1 LLRFQNFTPTTFKQ
15 LSLLLYIFY
24 RMAQVQNV
32 VLFSVQVLLLY
43 LNFVN
48 AEENACFRQQFQSA
62 CSGGN
67 KLRIALRY
75 YVKDGRCVAYPA
87 SLCEGANEQKLDL
100 FKTAAE
106 CERRCL
112 NSNLADDDSQQ
123 TPAPSKA
130 SSTSSSSEVSK
141 EIPKVTKHVDIIRI
155 RKIGRPTVPTVAT
168 VQPLLTSA
176 PISNKFSSQCSVAYD
191 AGHCKNETQRW
202 YFDFQLSKCKTFT
215 YSGCGGNENNYRTEE
230 ECEISCKEHHQ
241 PVCPKR
247 TSPLVDTN
255 GNLFD
260 CFLQSCPNDFKCI
273 YTSEKAYCCPD
284 ILNNEVASNLKTR
297 PALCEQRK
305 ERGFCDLFEL
315 RFYYDVQL
323 EECNYFFYGGC
334 GGNQNN
340 FKRLSDCKQ
349 TCGGRKDST
358 TRWNQKQIAEKL
370 IQLETTQGGE
380 EEQKQQQQKS
390 SEKKPELKQS
400 RIVQDRDP
408 DLIVVNTVSSV
419 TVKPAQ
425 QIVQTSFADRI
436 EYGTRKPSTE
446 NSEDNKFQRC
456 SQPAVKGHCSRRLRR
471 WFWDA
476 RKNQCV
482 QFIYSGCGG
491 NGNNFLTEKHCT
503 DVCADPCMLPKK
515 VGRCRG
521 AFQRWYYDSSANKC
535 RKFIYGGCD
544 ANENNFVGEEEC
556 ISACVRG
563 DSNSDTIGIDE
574 TDDNDYETTDY
585 TDEES
590 KNTELVQRLKTAVSL
605 PAMKVNNNEDLFHP
619 VPMGCLQPV
628 ETGNCDGV
636 DVRWHYNKANHK
648 CEAFV
653 YTGCNGN
660 DNNFASQLECVNV
673 CIERLPLNVCH
684 HPVDKGTCKE
694 SYNRWYYDRPKGA
707 CKQFSYSGCGG
718 NGNNFANEKECLKM
732 CNAQS
737 EIDYPASDDICY
749 RPLDVGFC
757 NDEFIRW
764 YYDPSIGDCKLF
776 IFTGCGGNANSFS
789 SSQECRRRCVRGQ
802 KSETPTV
809 PNVLQQVVHKSDQFK
824 ETTAK
829 SDDLSTTES
838 ISELEE
844 SWNTTR
850 SESEQETP
858 DERDSKGDGQAV
870 VHAIIDKITK
880 ELKENQTASTV
891 GDLEETLVDLVAE
904 GNTSVD
910 LNTRDGRTIRL
921 DKDSLTKICK
931 QLARRIKVDMNDEI
945 LQASREHSI
954 PLVPVYTGENGQHS
968 EGQMPGSAIVFAMIN
983 DERDPLAK
991 CLDELHPGRCSNYVE
1006 RWYYDRGTK
1015 KCRSFQYGGCGG
1027 NRNHFYSKENCIFHC
1042 ERIADE
1048 VEKEYEE
1055 RKQAREDYDSEP
1067 EDIASPTSAPGYIPP
1082 GEKLTDSLSKDK
1094 DSTRTKSTPIDE
1106 NDRNSDNTES
1116 KKTKSKS
1123 ALESSEKQANL
1134 KAPGFEPKNVFSGY
1148 KITPEP
1154 DVQQGPTKSLPQPP
1168 PLLHIMA
1175 PPTFPEQEIRY
1186 IPGELMQQE
1195 QQLYNN
1201 GHFPPPTISNSEFE
1215 SSPPYATP
1223 PISVMHSS
1231 PPPYPTAQVP
1241 YLQSV
1246 APTSAPLL
1254 SVEPYGVA
1262 SGRHHYNSRLPPPCA
1277 SGEVPVKNHDG
1288 SFLHC
1293 LPGQMTCPP
1302 DTSCYYNGLDYYCC
1316 SQAPDQS
1323 VKQYMPSTAK
1333 PY

>member
-370 IQLETTQGGE
+370 IQLETTQG
-380 EEQKQQQQKS
+380 
-390 SEKKPELKQS
+390 
-400 RIVQDRDP
+400 DRDP

-660 DNNFASQLECVNV
+660 DNNFASQLECVN
-673 CIERLPLNVCH
+673 
-684 HPVDKGTCKE
+684 GTCKE

-789 SSQECRRRCVRGQ
+789 SSQECRRRCVR
-802 KSETPTV
+802 
-809 PNVLQQVVHKSDQFK
+809 VVHKSDQFK

-1094 DSTRTKSTPIDE
+1094 DST
-1106 NDRNSDNTES
+1106 

-1231 PPPYPTAQVP
+1231 PPPYLP

>member
-1 LLRFQNFTPTTFKQ
+1 LNVLHFKNFASTKFN
-15 LSLLLYIFY
+15 SFLYYCIFY

-32 VLFSVQVLLLY
+32 VLFSVQVLLIY
-43 LNFVN
+43 LSFVN

-62 CSGGN
+62 CSDGS

-87 SLCEGANEQKLDL
+87 SLCEGANEQKLNL
-100 FKTAAE
+100 FKSAAE

-112 NSNLADDDSQQ
+112 NSNLADDSQQ

-130 SSTSSSSEVSK
+130 SSSLSSPPSSLEVSK
-141 EIPKVTKHVDIIRI
+141 EIPKMTKHVDIIRI

-168 VQPLLTSA
+168 VQPQLTSA

-202 YFDFQLSKCKTFT
+202 YFDFQLSKCQTFT
-215 YSGCGGNENNYRTEE
+215 YSGCGGNGNNYRTEE
-230 ECEISCKEHHQ
+230 ECEISCKEHRQ

-260 CFLQSCPNDFKCI
+260 CFLQSCPSDFKCI

-297 PALCEQRK
+297 PAQCEQKK

-380 EEQKQQQQKS
+380 EQQQQQQKS
-390 SEKKPELKQS
+390 SEKKPELKPS
-400 RIVQDRDP
+400 RVVQDKDP

-425 QIVQTSFADRI
+425 HTVQTSFSDRI
-436 EYGTRKPSTE
+436 EYGTGKPSAE

-476 RKNQCV
+476 KKNQCV

-515 VGRCRG
+515 VGVCRG
-521 AFQRWYYDSSANKC
+521 AFQRWYYDPSANKC

-544 ANENNFVGEEEC
+544 GNENNFVGKEEC

-563 DSNSDTIGIDE
+563 DSNSDTIEVDD

-590 KNTELVQRLKTAVSL
+590 KDTELVQRLKAAVSF
-605 PAMKVNNNEDLFHP
+605 PVMKVNNNEDLFQP
-619 VPMGCLQPV
+619 IPIGCLQPV

-636 DVRWHYNKANHK
+636 DVRWHYNKGNHK

-802 KSETPTV
+802 KTETLTV
-809 PNVLQQVVHKSDQFK
+809 TNVLQQVVHKSDQFK
-824 ETTAK
+824 EITVK

-844 SWNTTR
+844 NWNTTR
-850 SESEQETP
+850 SENEQETP
-858 DERDSKGDGQAV
+858 DEHDSKGDTHAV
-870 VHAIIDKITK
+870 VHAVIDKITK

-954 PLVPVYTGENGQHS
+954 PLVPVYTGENGHHS

-983 DERDPLAK
+983 DEQDPLAK

-1055 RKQAREDYDSEP
+1055 RKQAREDDDSEP
-1067 EDIASPTSAPGYIPP
+1067 EDTTSPTCKCKVDHLTLYFHLINFRFPAMPGYIPP
-1082 GEKLTDSLSKDK
+1082 EEKLTDSLSKDK
-1094 DSTRTKSTPIDE
+1094 DSP
-1106 NDRNSDNTES
+1106 
-1116 KKTKSKS
+1116 
-1123 ALESSEKQANL
+1123 

-1148 KITPEP
+1148 KITPES
-1154 DVQQGPTKSLPQPP
+1154 DVQQGPTISPPQPP
-1168 PLLHIMA
+1168 PLLHVMA

-1201 GHFPPPTISNSEFE
+1201 NGYFPPPTISASEFE
-1215 SSPPYATP
+1215 SSPPYVTP
-1223 PISVMHSS
+1223 PISVMHSP
-1231 PPPYPTAQVP
+1231 PPPYATAQVP

-1246 APTSAPLL
+1246 APTSPAPSLP
-1254 SVEPYGVA
+1254 VEPYGVA
-1262 SGRHHYNSRLPPPCA
+1262 SGRQHYSSRLPPPCA

-1323 VKQYMPSTAK
+1323 IKQYMPSTAK